1 MTLDRPHAR
10 QAFAEY
16 TSHYNAADPKV
27 KLKIDHTYRV
37 AALCERIANSLSL
50 PPQDVDLAWLC
61 GLLHDVGRFEQL
73 RRYGTFI
80 DAKSIDHALMSVTVL
95 LGGPP
100 AGLHR
105 RHRRGTLLRTAIR
118 LHNAYRLPEEMDDR
132 TRMFCQILRDA
143 DKIDILRVNV
153 ETPMEQIYNVSTEA
167 LRQSPV
173 SPAVLDAFYE
183 HHCVLRTLNRCP
195 ADNAVGHASFVFE
208 LCYPGLPP

>member
-95 LGGPP
+95 LEEGRLRDYI
-100 AGLHR
+100 AG
-105 RHRRGTLLRTAIR
+105 TDEDALLRTAIR
-118 LHNAYRLPEEMDDR
+118 LHNAYRLPGGDGRPHPDVLPDPAGRGQNRHPAGER
-132 TRMFCQILRDA
+132 GNA
-143 DKIDILRVNV
+143 DGANL
-153 ETPMEQIYNVSTEA
+153 
-167 LRQSPV
+167 
-173 SPAVLDAFYE
+173 
-183 HHCVLRTLNRCP
+183 
-195 ADNAVGHASFVFE
+195 
-208 LCYPGLPP
+208 